1 MVTFPTIKKL
11 NSGDFQNK
19 NISLTDVPVVYL
31 DAVQGLL
38 PNKAA
43 SKWNFLCFQ
52 SENYSVLAIEFTT
65 PRDHD
70 NVTVTV
76 WSITEK
82 NKLISI
88 GSSVQ
93 SPKRHVR
100 FRATSTDKESGW
112 VYPTSIKFP
121 GGFSEHDLRLV
132 NRYDVLGELPSM
144 VRSLAQKIVSI
155 KPFIY
160 QYCQPSKYKHE
171 KGISIVEST
180 FIS

>member
-1 MVTFPTIKKL
+1 M
-11 NSGDFQNK
+11 
-19 NISLTDVPVVYL
+19 
-31 DAVQGLL
+31 
-38 PNKAA
+38 
-43 SKWNFLCFQ
+43 
-52 SENYSVLAIEFTT
+52 
-65 PRDHD
+65 
-70 NVTVTV
+70 
-76 WSITEK
+76 
-82 NKLISI
+82 
-88 GSSVQ
+88 Q